1 MEAHSPEL
9 TWQAPGTGRH
19 CGGRPVCWLRPCG
32 RLPWATASA
41 KETTVVRLATITT
54 PDGPRLHVKG
64 GSGYIDVGQATGD
77 PRLSSLNNLLAAGP
91 AALDAARALENRDG
105 QEFGPADFAAA
116 VPAPPRILCLG
127 LNYSEH
133 ALEGGRAV
141 PTWPDAFVRGADSVL
156 APFADLVKP
165 ALTSRFDYE
174 AELGIVIGAGG
185 RYIPADKALDA
196 IAGFVVLNDA
206 SARDWQ
212 RAASQWTAGKNF
224 EGSMPIGPEVVT
236 TDEVDVSDA
245 AISSTLNGT
254 VMQSSRTSLMLVD
267 VPSAVEFFSSF
278 TRLMPGDVIATG
290 TPGGVGFART
300 PPVWLEPG
308 DVIEVSVEGIG
319 AIRNRVV
326 AEGNAPGNWRWQLLT
341 TGQRGL

>member
-1 MEAHSPEL
+1 M
-9 TWQAPGTGRH
+9 
-19 CGGRPVCWLRPCG
+19 
-32 RLPWATASA
+32 
-41 KETTVVRLATITT
+41 RLATITT
-54 PDGPRLHVKG
+54 ADGPRLHVKAK
-64 GSGYIDVGQATGD
+64 SGYVDVAEATGD
-77 PRLSSLNNLLAAGP
+77 PRLSSLHYLLAAG
-91 AALDAARALENRDG
+91 DAAYDAVRALESQDG
-105 QEFGPADFAAA
+105 REVAPADFAAA

-133 ALEGGRAV
+133 ALEGGREV
-141 PTWPDAFVRGADSVL
+141 PSWPDAFVRGADSVL
-156 APFADLVKP
+156 PPYADLVKP

-267 VPSAVEFFSSF
+267 VPAAVEFFSSF

-308 DVIEVSVEGIG
+308 DVIEISVEGVG
-319 AIRNRVV
+319 TIRNRIV
-326 AEGNAPGNWRWQLLT
+326 AEEGAPDGWRWQPLANDK
-341 TGQRGL
+341 RGF